1 MSAVGQRLGG
11 EQDNDVPT
19 ISSVTLLSSLSVTAI
34 FLKSRRTPR
43 LSVGTMSLFWT
54 TELMRP
60 LVWLARST
68 EATEGQP

>member
-1 MSAVGQRLGG
+1 
-11 EQDNDVPT
+11 
-19 ISSVTLLSSLSVTAI
+19 
-34 FLKSRRTPR
+34 
-43 LSVGTMSLFWT
+43 MSLFWT

>member
-1 MSAVGQRLGG
+1 
-11 EQDNDVPT
+11 
-19 ISSVTLLSSLSVTAI
+19 VTLLSSLSVTAI